1 MRTDGGEAEGFNH
14 WAGNLESINADVSVW
29 AEATRRKAEA
39 LQRLAEEARR
49 RADKRKTEQTT
60 KEDRGNDEDGRGE

>member
-1 MRTDGGEAEGFNH
+1 MRTDGREAEGFNH

-49 RADKRKTEQTT
+49 RADKKRTEQIYR
-60 KEDRGNDEDGRGE
+60 KQEPRANI